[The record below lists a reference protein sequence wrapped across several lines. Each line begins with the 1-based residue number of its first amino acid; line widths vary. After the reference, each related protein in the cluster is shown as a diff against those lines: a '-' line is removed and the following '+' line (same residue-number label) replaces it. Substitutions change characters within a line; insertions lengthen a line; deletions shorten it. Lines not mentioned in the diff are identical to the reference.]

1 MENGRRLGTNF
12 KSGFP
17 AVCGGKGLC
26 RLLEGGTPGVFDHRG
41 VWAFSII
48 VEFVDFPF
56 ENAYTDS
63 IEKEAILSVMCTGRA
78 TRGGIDTKENE
89 RKAACYGFSGFWRFW
104 GPRGS
109 RPAT

>member
-17 AVCGGKGLC
+17 AVCGGKGAC
-26 RLLEGGTPGVFDHRG
+26 SCWKAGPQ
-41 VWAFSII
+41 AFSII
-48 VEFVDFPF
+48 VEFVDFPC

-63 IEKEAILSVMCTGRA
+63 IEKEAILSVMCIGRA

-89 RKAACYGFSGFWRFW
+89 RKAACYGFSGFWWFW
-104 GPRGS
+104 GPQGLRS
-109 RPAT
+109 AT

>member
-17 AVCGGKGLC
+17 AVCVDCCWKAG
-26 RLLEGGTPGVFDHRG
+26 PQ
-41 VWAFSII
+41 AFSII
-48 VEFVDFPF
+48 VEFVDFPC

-63 IEKEAILSVMCTGRA
+63 IEKEAILSVMCIGRA

-104 GPRGS
+104 GPQGLRS
-109 RPAT
+109 AT

>member
-17 AVCGGKGLC
+17 AVCGGKGPC
-26 RLLEGGTPGVFDHRG
+26 RLLESGPQ
-41 VWAFSII
+41 AFSII
-48 VEFVDFPF
+48 VEFVDFPC

-63 IEKEAILSVMCTGRA
+63 IEKEAILSVMCIGRA

-104 GPRGS
+104 GPQGLRS
-109 RPAT
+109 AT

>member
-1 MENGRRLGTNF
+1 MENGGRLGTNF
-12 KSGFP
+12 KSGSP
-17 AVCGGKGLC
+17 AVCDSWG
-26 RLLEGGTPGVFDHRG
+26 
-41 VWAFSII
+41 
-48 VEFVDFPF
+48 FVDFPC

-63 IEKEAILSVMCTGRA
+63 IEKEAILSVMCIGRA